1 MRNRI
6 ALLGRSKTLLVA
18 LVAAVALAVI
28 GTSYGYAK
36 MNKEITLSLDGE
48 TKTVSSTGSTVG
60 DVLDDQD
67 ITIGEHDQVA
77 PGLDEKVSEGTR
89 ISVQFGRQLKLTV
102 DGVTSSHWV
111 HSTDVDA
118 ALAELGRSYDK
129 AELSTSRSSDISRDG
144 LSLRVVTPKKLTI
157 QVGAGKRLSKNIAA
171 FTVGDVLDE
180 LGVKADK
187 NDIVKPKRSAKLKK
201 GTDITVT
208 KVRVVRKHVDDE
220 AISHETVEKADDT
233 MYDDES
239 ETVREGRDGARDVT
253 YRLEYRNGKLFATK
267 VVSAEVTRKPV
278 DEIVS
283 VGTKER
289 PEPEPTTNY
298 SSGNSVWDRL
308 AACESGGN
316 WAANTGN
323 GYYGG
328 LQFSASTWHAVGG
341 SGLPHQNSR
350 EEQIKR
356 GQILQSQS
364 GWGQWPACSAAL
376 GLR

>member
-157 QVGAGKRLSKNIAA
+157 QVGAGKRLDKNIAA